1 MATPESQQLLLRA
14 EAERADRAEERAS
27 LAEVRASLA
36 EERASLAEVAR
47 AAAEAAAQAALARV
61 VFRIQVL
68 EHQDNY
74 TGKTVPG
81 SEPEL
86 AVAAFLSLCRRYVSP
101 REVAQKDASFSA
113 CAVSVTYQDCSG
125 GDKPKLITMTGPIT
139 EAMLAALEEG
149 IKDLYLN
156 VCECGAKYPLGR
168 WALCR
173 PCLERAYQESGHEIP
188 E

>member
-1 MATPESQQLLLRA
+1 MATPESQQLLRA
-14 EAERADRAEERAS
+14 EAERADRAEERAI
-27 LAEVRASLA
+27 LA
-36 EERASLAEVAR
+36 EERASLAE
-47 AAAEAAAQAALARV
+47 AALARV

-68 EHQDNY
+68 VYQDNY
-74 TGKTVPG
+74 TGKTLPG

-101 REVAQKDASFSA
+101 REVAQKDASYSA